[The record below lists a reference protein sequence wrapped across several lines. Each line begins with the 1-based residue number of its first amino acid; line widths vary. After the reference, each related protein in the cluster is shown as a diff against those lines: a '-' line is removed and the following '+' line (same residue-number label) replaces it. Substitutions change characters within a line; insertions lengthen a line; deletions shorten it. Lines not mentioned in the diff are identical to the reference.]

1 MFSSNSIAILAYHSL
16 DDSRSVLSTPPR
28 TFADQM
34 LILHELGIRVVP
46 LGEVGNVLKT
56 GDLTGP
62 LVAITFDD
70 GFRSV
75 YDLGFPI
82 LQRYGFP
89 ATVFLVTDYC
99 GKANCWP
106 TQPSHIKRGSLL
118 GWTEI
123 REMSTQGIIFGSH
136 TRTHR
141 DLTTL
146 SVHEAERELMTS
158 KRAIEDGVGYPVG
171 TFAYPYGAYNNR
183 IRQLVESHF
192 AVACST
198 ELGFVQSGSDLFA
211 LERLDMY
218 YLRHTSLFHRLFS
231 RKIDMYI
238 RFRRT
243 ARDMRKRIRFGELAL
258 LHCD

>member
-1 MFSSNSIAILAYHSL
+1 MFSLRMFPSNSIAILAYHSL

-34 LILHELGIRVVP
+34 QILHELGVKVVP
-46 LGEVGNVLKT
+46 IGEVRSVLKMGKPT
-56 GDLTGP
+56 KP

-123 REMSTQGIIFGSH
+123 REMSTRGIMFGSH

-146 SVHEAERELMTS
+146 SVHEAERELITS
-158 KRAIEDGVGYPVG
+158 KRAIEDGLGYPVG

-183 IRQLVESHF
+183 IRRLVESHF
-192 AVACST
+192 ALACST
-198 ELGFVQSGSDLFA
+198 SLDFVHSGSDLFA

-218 YLRHTSLFHRLFS
+218 YLRRISLLRHLFTPVVGS
-231 RKIDMYI
+231 YI
-238 RFRRT
+238 RLRRM
-243 ARDMRKRIRFGELAL
+243 MRAVRGHIPALAQ
-258 LHCD
+258 